1 MQNKEVWKS
10 EGKKGGRWKY
20 RFQINGKRY
29 SGTIKTARTKA
40 EALAAVIGIKE
51 AINKGHY
58 QKPSRLPLF
67 SQFVHDVYLPWA
79 DANKRSAYND
89 HLICKILVGHFHW
102 LRLDEITSKS
112 VRDFQQKRRATP
124 TKHGQPRNNATV
136 NRETSILSRI
146 FTLMVEEELLSINPV
161 RAVKPLKSR
170 SHVIRSLS
178 NAEEFRLFRFLTGE
192 RAHLRPVVLVAL
204 HTGMREGELL
214 TLKVHQL
221 HFQADTPVV
230 ALTKTKTDRPR
241 NIPLNAVA
249 LRELRALC
257 EGKGLND
264 YVFQSPH
271 PKHQGDRY
279 KETKRGF
286 TKACELADVQNFR
299 FHDLRHTFGTR
310 LAEKGVP
317 IHQIAE
323 LMGHSDIRTTMK
335 YVHAATS
342 SKKLAVDLLVE
353 EESGETVSAEK
364 KWLKNGS
371 K

>member
-1 MQNKEVWKS
+1 MASKEVWKS

-20 RFQINGKRY
+20 RFQINGQRY

-40 EALAAVIGIKE
+40 EALVELTKIKE
-51 AINKGHY
+51 AINQGQYK
-58 QKPSRLPLF
+58 KPSRLPLF
-67 SQFVHDVYLPWA
+67 SVFINEVYLPWA

-89 HLICKILVGHFHW
+89 HLICKILADHFHW
-102 LRLDEITSKS
+102 LRLDEITSKAI
-112 VRDFQQKRRATP
+112 REFQATRRATP

-136 NRETSILSRI
+136 NRETSIMSRI
-146 FTLMVEEELLSINPV
+146 FTLAVEEELLATNPV

-178 NAEEFRLFRFLTGE
+178 NAEEHRLFRFLTGE
-192 RAHLRPVVLVAL
+192 RAHLRPVVLIAL

-214 TLKVHQL
+214 TLKVHQVL
-221 HFQADTPVV
+221 FFADTPVV
-230 ALTKTKTDRPR
+230 TLTKTKTDRAR

-286 TKACELADVQNFR
+286 SKACELADVQTFR

-353 EESGETVSAEK
+353 EEGDENWSAEK

>member
-1 MQNKEVWKS
+1 MANKEVWKS
-10 EGKKGGRWKY
+10 EGKNGGRWKY
-20 RFQINGKRY
+20 RFQINGQRY
-29 SGTIKTARTKA
+29 TGTIKTARTKGD
-40 EALAAVIGIKE
+40 ALAVVTEIKE
-51 AINKGHY
+51 AIHKGKY

-67 SQFVHDVYLPWA
+67 SEFANNVYLPWA

-89 HLICKILVGHFHW
+89 HLICKMLVDHFRW
-102 LRLDEITSKS
+102 LRLDEITPKTI
-112 VRDFQQKRRATP
+112 RDFQQQRRATK

-146 FTLMVEEELLSINPV
+146 LTLAVEEELLPTNPA

-178 NAEEFRLFRFLTGE
+178 SAEEQRLLPFLTGE
-192 RAHLRPVVLVAL
+192 RAHLRAVVLVAL

-214 TLKVHQL
+214 TLKVHQIL
-221 HFQADTPVV
+221 FLADTPVV
-230 ALTKTKTDRPR
+230 SLTRTKTDRAR

-249 LRELRALC
+249 LRELSALC
-257 EGKGLND
+257 EGKGIND

-286 TKACELADVQNFR
+286 MKACELADVPNFR

-353 EESGETVSAEK
+353 EEGDENWSAEK